1 MIDTAAL
8 PDFGRAAGAGEALA
22 YPPFAAGP
30 WAVLPDAFTLA
41 RGPSG
46 APQLSLVLEKRADD
60 LGTASQGAVLDIA
73 LAGHYPFD
81 AALATART
89 VDPGAT
95 VRALP
100 IDAGFA
106 RLLEAGVALDLNP
119 ATRAPVALGWAV
131 SDGVRWTQR
140 IGTAAGTLIRGA
152 MTAGAFPFTA
162 RIEFTVLG
170 IAPRFPVRVHC
181 DPRSL
186 VTAALAGRT
195 DGRIDL
201 DTLFGFCSSA
211 AARALVRLDGT
222 IDDRAL
228 GQVLVDRL
236 FATCARLVPSPQAGD
251 PPWIELSVPAAGSVD
266 WNLGTPMVVPRAHA
280 LQVDVASAL
289 LHDDLASLVR
299 DVTVPP
305 LDLGL
310 HRLTVSANLPSPR
323 VGIPAIGTRVEIA
336 ANPPVRPSAISDTLL
351 FEPPADTAT
360 ADVHLAAGEALAYRL
375 IPFTIIA
382 AGADVVQADAP
393 AIMPATDWVHLQAS
407 DFALRFCHVTAS
419 ARLLAVAT
427 IEGELRYAWQGTTL
441 HQPFALDAAKPDLAV
456 AMPQGADATLTL
468 AAVALDRTQRVAL
481 DTALT
486 DRIALDLA
494 SIPGYGPHRVVVSAA
509 LQPGDVPLPVDLIGA
524 DGGNPTTVTLA
535 PGFERANWGYV
546 AASPFRA
553 GYRWR
558 IGSGSWTDVR
568 DAAQP
573 LMIGRD
579 MFPKKPVPAQIDG
592 VHLYLDPAQPGTVRY
607 IPAAPVAAQDGGG
620 HPAVSAV
627 RTPTVTMLQVGST
640 FAITTE
646 QRAAI
651 TQQLAIDA
659 AALQPAPIAI
669 THVGLRLTA
678 PDGNEHEVAASSSS
692 GFPPFN
698 AALSVSLAPAD
709 GDRAISAIK
718 GDAGLLFVDYAVEL
732 PAAAAATYPDHAAAQ
747 TFRSDVSAWFP
758 GGTGAAHVQFVP

>member
-1 MIDTAAL
+1 MIDPAAL
-8 PDFGRAAGAGEALA
+8 PDFGRASGAGEALA
-22 YPPFAAGP
+22 YPPLASGS

-46 APQLSLVLEKRADD
+46 APLLSLVLEKRADD
-60 LGTASQGAVLDIA
+60 LGSAGQGAVLDIA
-73 LAGHYPFD
+73 LAGHYPLD
-81 AALATART
+81 AALATARAG
-89 VDPGAT
+89 DPVAT

-106 RLLEAGVALDLNP
+106 RLIQAGIALDLDP
-119 ATRAPVALGWAV
+119 ATRAPVALGWTV

-162 RIEFTVLG
+162 RVEFTVLG
-170 IAPRFPVRVHC
+170 IAPRFPVRLSC

-186 VTAALAGRT
+186 VTAALAAHT
-195 DGRIDL
+195 DRRIDL
-201 DTLFGFCSSA
+201 ETLFAFCTSA
-211 AARALVRLDGT
+211 AGRALVRLDGT
-222 IDDRAL
+222 IDDRAV

-251 PPWIELSVPAAGSVD
+251 PPWIELGIPAAGPVD
-266 WNLGTPMVVPRAHA
+266 WDLRTPTVVPRAHA

-289 LHDDLASLVR
+289 QHDDLAALVR
-299 DVTVPP
+299 NVTVPP

-336 ANPPVRPSAISDTLL
+336 ANPPARPSAISNTLL
-351 FEPPADTAT
+351 FEPPADSAT
-360 ADVHLAAGEALAYRL
+360 ADVHLAAGEILEYRL
-375 IPFTIIA
+375 VPFTIIA
-382 AGADVVQADAP
+382 AGADVLQADAA
-393 AIMPATDWVHLQAS
+393 AIVPATDWVQLQAS
-407 DFALRFCHVTAS
+407 DFALRFCHVTATT
-419 ARLLAVAT
+419 RLLALAT
-427 IEGELRYAWQGTTL
+427 IEGELRYAWQGATL
-441 HQPFALDAAKPDLAV
+441 HQPFALDAATPGLAV
-456 AMPQGADATLTL
+456 AMPQGADATLALT
-468 AAVALDRTQRVAL
+468 AVALDGAHRVEL
-481 DTALT
+481 GTALT

-524 DGGNPTTVTLA
+524 DGGNPMTVTLA
-535 PGFERANWGYV
+535 PGFAQANWGYV

-558 IGSGSWTDVR
+558 IGAGSWTEVR
-568 DAAQP
+568 DPAQP

-579 MFPKKPVPAQIDG
+579 MFPQKPVPAQIDG

-607 IPAAPVAAQDGGG
+607 VPAGPVAAQDGGG

-627 RTPTVTMLQVGST
+627 RAATVTMLQVGST

-678 PDGNEHEVAASSSS
+678 PDGNEHEVAGSSSS

-698 AALSVSLAPAD
+698 AALSAALAPAD
-709 GDRAISAIK
+709 GDRAISAIN
-718 GDAGLLFVDYAVEL
+718 GGAGLLFVDYAVEL
-732 PAAAAATYPDHAAAQ
+732 PAAAAATYPDRAAAQ
-747 TFRSDVSAWFP
+747 TFRSDIAEWFP
-758 GGTGAAHVQFVP
+758 AGSGAAHIQIVP